1 MSKRDKSL
9 YIEDI
14 LESANAIKEYTN
26 GLTIEEFIN
35 DRKTYSATIRE
46 FTIIGE
52 AVSKIIEILELKI
65 PDYPWRMI
73 KDFRNII
80 VHEYFGVD
88 YNIVWDLITQELEL
102 MIENIKTLQ

>member
-14 LESANAIKEYTN
+14 LESANIK
-26 GLTIEEFIN
+26 
-35 DRKTYSATIRE
+35 
-46 FTIIGE
+46 
-52 AVSKIIEILELKI
+52 
-65 PDYPWRMI
+65 M
-73 KDFRNII
+73 
-80 VHEYFGVD
+80 D